1 MRKRLKIL
9 FAFLFLC
16 IGMVTAQISKVSG
29 IVVSEEDNE
38 PIIGASILVKGTT
51 TGTITDTNGKFS
63 INKLPSN
70 SKTLVISYVGMTT
83 QEVPIRSGELKIV
96 LKSDSKVIDEV
107 VVIAYGTA
115 KKASFTGSASTV
127 NAKSI
132 EKRPLTNISSAL
144 EGNTSGVQVTSA
156 LGQPGESASIRI
168 RGFGSVNASNTPLYV
183 VDGSVYNGNL
193 SDINP
198 ADIETMTVLKDAAS
212 TSLYGSSAG
221 NGVILITTKK
231 GSSSAGFTL
240 NMTQGFSTRAYKDYA
255 MADIWEYYPLQ
266 WQMLKNSYITIGK
279 TPQEAA
285 RLASNIKSVTNSD
298 GIFNK
303 IKYNPFSGIADN
315 AIVNTDG
322 SLNPMATE
330 LKWGDDLNWANEAY
344 RTGHRQEYN
353 LSYNSKADKSDT
365 YASIAYLNDK
375 GYMIKT
381 DFERFSGRV
390 NYNIY
395 PNKWFKSGL
404 NVGLTRTVSNYSTS
418 TSDNSSSY
426 GNLARFVRTMAPVY
440 PIHKHDLVTGDYLNA
455 KGEKTTNPSEYVY
468 DYDGVR
474 QSDPGRDALV
484 ETLWNNR
491 EISRMNTMARTYVT
505 ITPIEGLTL
514 TANYALDNSD
524 LRRKVYENP
533 KVGDGTAG
541 PARLNNLSTRN
552 FTQTFN
558 QIVSYNKTLD
568 KHAIDIMGGHESYEY
583 KYEYFYGMKTNEI
596 IPGVNEFGNYVNVS
610 SLNSY
615 TDVYR
620 KEGYFGRLNYDYD
633 NKYYASVS
641 YRKDGSSRFHKD
653 NRWGDFWS
661 FGASWRINQEN
672 FLKGVD
678 WVNNLKLR
686 ASYGETGNDD
696 ILDADGYSAYYPYQT
711 VYNLGMNNKLE
722 PGAYF
727 DIMANKDLKWET
739 QISTDIA
746 LEFGLFDRLTGSIE
760 FFRKESKDLLFDIS
774 RPISMGIASMTSNIG
789 KVRNQGMEIELNYNI
804 LRTKD
809 WTATIGTNMTL
820 LSNKI
825 TKLPSEN
832 RENGI
837 ISGSKKLME
846 GHSIYEFWLRQWYGV
861 DSNNG
866 NGLYYFDSEQYT
878 DSKLTADVKKTLVT
892 GPNGEQLTNS
902 YSYAKYDFSGSAA
915 PKIYGGFNFNV
926 GYKGLELSAVFSYA
940 LGGKILD
947 TNYASMMSTSTYGSG
962 MHKDT
967 KNAWKQEG
975 DKTEVPR
982 LDSNSIHATSVGQSL
997 STRWLVSGDYLNLR
1011 SLTLAYSVPNK
1022 LIHNIG
1028 VKGVRVNVSAENLF
1042 MLKARQ
1048 GLNPQSK
1055 FSGLTYNEY
1064 MPAKTITFGLN
1075 VSF

>member
-1 MRKRLKIL
+1 MRKRLKTL
-9 FAFLFLC
+9 LAFLFLS
-16 IGMVTAQISKVSG
+16 IGIATAQISKISG
-29 IVVSEEDNE
+29 IVVSGEDNE

-51 TGTITDTNGKFS
+51 SGTVTDVDGKFT
-63 INKLPSN
+63 IGKLPSGA
-70 SKTLVISYVGMTT
+70 KTLVVSYVGMAT
-83 QEVPIRSGELKIV
+83 QEVPIKAGEMRIV

-156 LGQPGESASIRI
+156 LGQPGESAAIRI

-231 GSSSAGFTL
+231 GSSTAGFNL
-240 NMTQGFSTRAYKDYA
+240 NITQGFSTRAYKDYA
-255 MADIWEYYPLQ
+255 MADIYEYYPLQ
-266 WQMLKNSYITIGK
+266 WQMLKNSYISIGK
-279 TPQEAA
+279 TPEEAA

-303 IKYNPFSGIADN
+303 IKYNPFSNIADN

-322 SLNPMATE
+322 SLNPLANG
-330 LKWGDDLNWANEAY
+330 LKWGDDLNWADEAY

-353 LSYNSKADKSDT
+353 LSYNSKAEKSDT

-375 GYMIKT
+375 GYMVKT

-395 PNKWFKSGL
+395 PTKWFKSGL

-418 TSDNSSSY
+418 TSENSSSY
-426 GNLARFVRTMAPVY
+426 GNLARYVRMMAPVY
-440 PIHKHDLVTGDYLNA
+440 PIHKHDLVTGDYLNS
-455 KGEKTTNPSEYVY
+455 KGQKTTNPSEYVY
-468 DYDGVR
+468 DYDGTR

-505 ITPIEGLTL
+505 ITPIKGLTL

-558 QIVSYNKTLD
+558 QIVQYNTTLD
-568 KHAIDIMGGHESYEY
+568 KHTIDIMGGHESYEY

-615 TDVYR
+615 TDLYR
-620 KEGYFGRLNYDYD
+620 KEGYFGRVNYDYD

-641 YRKDGSSRFHKD
+641 YRKDGSSRFHK
-653 NRWGDFWS
+653 NSRWGNFWS
-661 FGASWRINQEN
+661 FGASWRINQED
-672 FLKGVD
+672 FLKDVS

-696 ILDADGYSAYYPYQT
+696 ILDSDGYSTYYPYQT
-711 VYNLGMNNKLE
+711 VYSLGMNNKLE

-727 DIMANKDLKWET
+727 NIMANKDLKWET
-739 QISTDIA
+739 QVSTDIA

-774 RPISMGIASMTSNIG
+774 RPISMGVASMTSNIG

-804 LRTKD
+804 LRSEG
-809 WTATIGTNMTL
+809 WTASVGTNLTL

-825 TKLPSEN
+825 IKLPSEN

-837 ISGSKKLME
+837 INGSKKLME

-878 DSKLTADVKKTLVT
+878 GTKLTPDVKKTLVT

-902 YSYAKYDFSGSAA
+902 FSYAKYDFSGSAA
-915 PKIYGGFNFNV
+915 PKVYGGFNFNV
-926 GYKGLELSAVFSYA
+926 GYKGLELGAVFSYS

-967 KNAWKQEG
+967 KNAWKQQG
-975 DKTEVPR
+975 DITDVPR
-982 LDSNSIHATSVGQSL
+982 LDSNSTHATSIGQSL

-1011 SLTLAYSVPNK
+1011 SLTLAYTLPNK

-1048 GLNPQSK
+1048 GLNPQAK
-1055 FSGLTYNEY
+1055 FTGVTYNEY